1 MNGRLEHQLA
11 CEKQNKNI
19 LKDKP
24 TYLKNYYRF
33 LTASQ
38 KEETTC
44 RTYLRY
50 VCLFFNY
57 LEENGV
63 QALNNIKKIKKE
75 HVIDYMAALR
85 YVEKNGELKQAS
97 HSYRANVWAALNSF
111 FNFCVTSELIENN
124 PMIGVQ
130 KDSAKRDHIERIA
143 MSPDELSIIIN
154 NIKDKINFDNISR
167 ENYWDLR
174 DLCIITMFVFTGMRV
189 TALTEININDIDF
202 ETNEITIID
211 KGEKTHTYFLL
222 DQMVEYLK
230 LWLDCRAKLLYGYK
244 KTEALFISNRRTRIA
259 DRTVRQLTYKCTNC
273 LNYDKKISPHK
284 FRSSYATNLYN
295 DTGDIYFV
303 KNCIGHSRVDTTE
316 RYIVD
321 VKSDKA
327 KAKDLLNKS
336 IKI

>member
-1 MNGRLEHQLA
+1 MNGRLEHQLV

-19 LKDKP
+19 LKGKP
-24 TYLKNYYRF
+24 VYLRNYYRF

-50 VCLFFNY
+50 VCAFFEY
-57 LEENGV
+57 LEENGIQV
-63 QALNNIKKIKKE
+63 GKSVKKIKKE
-75 HVIDYMAALR
+75 YVIDYMSSLR

-111 FNFCVTSELIENN
+111 FTYCVINELIESN
-124 PMIGVQ
+124 PMVGVQ
-130 KDSAKRDHIERIA
+130 KDSAKRDHIDRIA
-143 MSPDELSIIIN
+143 MSPEELSTVIK
-154 NIKDKINFDNISR
+154 NIKDKINFNNMSHED
-167 ENYWDLR
+167 YWKLR

-189 TALTEININDIDF
+189 TALTEINMSDIDF

-222 DQMVEYLK
+222 DQMVEYLQ
-230 LWLDCRAKLLYGYK
+230 LWIDCRAKLMYGYK

-259 DRTVRQLTYKCTNC
+259 DRTVRQLTYNYTKC
-273 LNYDKKISPHK
+273 LNYNKKISPHK

-327 KAKDLLNKS
+327 KAKDLLNKT